1 MSAVAESPKKW
12 RKRLLRFT
20 VTSSL
25 MGVSFAVGVAI
36 TFFMAV
42 RLLAP
47 IAVTGMTFGLVGM
60 ASASANATTNAL
72 YSGDS
77 EMRLAVLTQ
86 LKQSFVT
93 QPPQSF
99 DATVANWILPA
110 LKQCL
115 TDADPEV
122 VALAGELVDFITA
135 NTLPPLQQVTEPISL

>member
-1 MSAVAESPKKW
+1 MSAVVESPKKW

-25 MGVSFAVGVAI
+25 MGVSFGVGVAI
-36 TFFMAV
+36 TLFIAV

-77 EMRLAVLTQ
+77 EMRLAVLMQ
-86 LKQSFVT
+86 LKQSSVT

-110 LKQCL
+110 LKQCQ
-115 TDADPEV
+115 TDPDPEV
-122 VALAGELVDFITA
+122 VALADELVEFITA
-135 NTLPPLQQVTEPISL
+135 NTLPPPQ